1 MTCSGRAW
9 IRSSAFATAL
19 YLGFALENVETPE
32 AREEIMTKT
41 LAYLIGS

>member
-1 MTCSGRAW
+1 
-9 IRSSAFATAL
+9 L

-32 AREEIMTKT
+32 AREEIMTKA